1 MFDDQVLFLFNLG
14 ILCEE
19 IIKVRTFLGK
29 NKDGG
34 CLRIETGEDSM
45 KISPKKKSQHSSKF
59 SFPLFS
65 ILLSTD
71 TKELCRG

>member
-14 ILCEE
+14 IWCEE

-34 CLRIETGEDSM
+34 CLQKESIETGEDNM
-45 KISPKKKSQHSSKF
+45 KISPQKKEPTFK
-59 SFPLFS
+59 
-65 ILLSTD
+65 
-71 TKELCRG
+71 

>member
-1 MFDDQVLFLFNLG
+1 M
-14 ILCEE
+14 
-19 IIKVRTFLGK
+19 RTFLGK

-34 CLRIETGEDSM
+34 CLQKESIETGEDSM
-45 KISPKKKSQHSSKF
+45 KISPPKKSQHSSKF